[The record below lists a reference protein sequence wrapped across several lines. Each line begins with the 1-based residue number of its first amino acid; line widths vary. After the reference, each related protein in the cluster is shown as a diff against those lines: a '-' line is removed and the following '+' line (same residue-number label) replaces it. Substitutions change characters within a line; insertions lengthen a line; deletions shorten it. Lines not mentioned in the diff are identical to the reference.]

1 MRNQLPRP
9 AACVDTARPNE
20 REEAVRLLFQHL
32 PPHEAEPRIT
42 NALDLLRR
50 GELDSQGLFVV
61 RDSQTLL
68 GAMVCQLIP
77 GASGLVWPPQVRK
90 HRDRRL
96 FEDQLV
102 LRAGTW
108 LQRHGVKIAQALL
121 SPEDIAL
128 SAPLTRNGFQQITNL
143 WYMRCQFNA
152 VSTSPKSHVKLSYQT
167 YGTCNSTIFQQT
179 LLQTYEGSQDC
190 PEVNGIRAIEEIIAG
205 HKAQGKYDPQR
216 WWLAWA
222 DERPVAVLL
231 IASVA
236 EFRSWDLAYL
246 GVVPE
251 ARRRGIGRELMMK
264 ARWDAC
270 QAQQT
275 QLTLAVDSR
284 NQPAWNLYRSLGFEP
299 YDRRQ
304 VYLAVFSG

>member
-1 MRNQLPRP
+1 MHRGICQAASRPGLCRRTGRPGYTSLAAVAGTSRPWIADLGISSAGGSTGLATGVVMRNQLPRP

-108 LQRHGVKIAQALL
+108 LQRHGVK
-121 SPEDIAL
+121 
-128 SAPLTRNGFQQITNL
+128 
-143 WYMRCQFNA
+143 
-152 VSTSPKSHVKLSYQT
+152 
-167 YGTCNSTIFQQT
+167 
-179 LLQTYEGSQDC
+179 
-190 PEVNGIRAIEEIIAG
+190 
-205 HKAQGKYDPQR
+205 
-216 WWLAWA
+216 
-222 DERPVAVLL
+222 
-231 IASVA
+231 
-236 EFRSWDLAYL
+236 
-246 GVVPE
+246 
-251 ARRRGIGRELMMK
+251 
-264 ARWDAC
+264 
-270 QAQQT
+270 
-275 QLTLAVDSR
+275 
-284 NQPAWNLYRSLGFEP
+284 
-299 YDRRQ
+299 
-304 VYLAVFSG
+304 